1 MLGHLAGEK
10 RADSIDYSQLFCFTS
25 DYFPMGILAIQHMQ
39 LQADSKQD
47 YITFHIQ
54 VSLTLDYGSLP
65 KASLFHLNSI

>member
-25 DYFPMGILAIQHMQ
+25 DYFPMGTLAIQHSYKQ
-39 LQADSKQD
+39 IKKQD
-47 YITFHIQ
+47 YITFNIQ
-54 VSLTLDYGSLP
+54 LYLTLDYDSLH